1 MQGERIGDMIEEKES
16 ITPALPECELRE
28 SRQADQDSVPIIH
41 TEVEQ
46 DYELNQA
53 MNFDRKQG
61 TEESSTVEK
70 NLVDPSISCHTAIE
84 EP

>member
-1 MQGERIGDMIEEKES
+1 M
-16 ITPALPECELRE
+16 
-28 SRQADQDSVPIIH
+28 PIIQS
-41 TEVEQ
+41 EVEQ

-53 MNFDRKQG
+53 VNFDRKQG
-61 TEESSTVEK
+61 TEESSRSTVEK